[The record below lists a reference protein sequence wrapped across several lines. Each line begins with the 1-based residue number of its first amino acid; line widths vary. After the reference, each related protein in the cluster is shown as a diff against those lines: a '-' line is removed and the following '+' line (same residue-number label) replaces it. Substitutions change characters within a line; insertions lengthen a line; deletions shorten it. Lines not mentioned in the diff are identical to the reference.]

1 MVRASRWASLN
12 LVKAEVDQTLTTV
25 QSVLE
30 IYLEEGGDEQCHQAM
45 EGLAQVW
52 GAMQLVGLTYA
63 DTLVDLCKQ
72 LLLAIDQL
80 AADQDKSQ
88 LADALGQGLMVL
100 GCYLEYVQIKDQAW
114 PQLLIPAINKSL
126 VALRRPLLPDGD
138 FLANE
143 NLVAGLAGERVK
155 IAATE
160 RARRLKRAHQVY
172 QLGLLG
178 VLRESDDPGHSHMML
193 MAMQKAVQLCELP
206 GTADLLMVIL
216 AAIQALGGGVAMTQ
230 ARKQWLARLERMLCA
245 LVQGKQ
251 PSPASWLSSSLYL
264 VALGVEGTWVEQ
276 VQRAYHLRERCLNQE
291 QLTEEYELM
300 CGPGSSVLRT
310 VSSVLAEETAQIK
323 DALDLL
329 SRGVS
334 PMGETEPLDRQIRR
348 LSQTLVMLGQLEV
361 SQQAA
366 RWADRVIAWTG
377 EPSETELNGLV
388 DMLLSVE
395 NAMTL
400 LLKDVSPKSETPII
414 NSKISLHQ
422 LDEARAMLVSES
434 RSGLSLA
441 KRAVTSFL
449 EAHYDRMHLANV
461 PSTLNSVAGGLSFLN
476 LERGAQILKQV
487 AAYIE
492 IRLLQTDQD
501 PSMSDME
508 LLADAVSSVD
518 YYLESMETF
527 KPMGDSVL
535 LLAENSVAELGFPVL
550 QPVAA

>member
-1 MVRASRWASLN
+1 
-12 LVKAEVDQTLTTV
+12 
-25 QSVLE
+25 
-30 IYLEEGGDEQCHQAM
+30 
-45 EGLAQVW
+45 
-52 GAMQLVGLTYA
+52 
-63 DTLVDLCKQ
+63 
-72 LLLAIDQL
+72 
-80 AADQDKSQ
+80 
-88 LADALGQGLMVL
+88 
-100 GCYLEYVQIKDQAW
+100 
-114 PQLLIPAINKSL
+114 
-126 VALRRPLLPDGD
+126 
-138 FLANE
+138 
-143 NLVAGLAGERVK
+143 
-155 IAATE
+155 
-160 RARRLKRAHQVY
+160 
-172 QLGLLG
+172 
-178 VLRESDDPGHSHMML
+178 
-193 MAMQKAVQLCELP
+193 
-206 GTADLLMVIL
+206 
-216 AAIQALGGGVAMTQ
+216 
-230 ARKQWLARLERMLCA
+230 
-245 LVQGKQ
+245 
-251 PSPASWLSSSLYL
+251 
-264 VALGVEGTWVEQ
+264 
-276 VQRAYHLRERCLNQE
+276 
-291 QLTEEYELM
+291 
-300 CGPGSSVLRT
+300 
-310 VSSVLAEETAQIK
+310 
-323 DALDLL
+323 
-329 SRGVS
+329 
-334 PMGETEPLDRQIRR
+334 MGETEPLDRQIRR